1 MFLRSRLAQVTIAA
15 AVFLI
20 LGSILPP
27 LYNNQSRPL
36 PRDLNLEIHA
46 EHDGATFTRHTTTA
60 PAMKDSVARAQSTV
74 DLTFNGETIAHIT
87 EESQLNRESTYP
99 VAGPNTTQHIELPAF
114 DVQVEDRVERDGI
127 SYFFPSGAEQRSYPF
142 FDPLTQD
149 TEPIDFL
156 RDEKLDS
163 IPTYV
168 FHQDVAPVSLGE
180 VFAFEAHRSGPAG
193 DFYSAESLER
203 YDLKP
208 KSHVIL
214 EPFYAVSRTVWVE
227 PTTGTIVNEEEHPRI
242 FWATDAR
249 QAQAMVDADD
259 THERALLDVPLSW
272 SDSTRTER
280 LDSVRRVIDTV
291 KILSLVGWL
300 GKAIGVV
307 LLAVAAAMFMRRHAA
322 QSA

>member
-36 PRDLNLEIHA
+36 ATDLTFDVRA
-46 EHDGATFTRHTTTA
+46 EQDGTALTRRTATS
-60 PAMKDSVARAQSTV
+60 PADKDSVARAQSTM
-74 DLTFNGETIAHIT
+74 DLTVESETVVHIT
-87 EESQLNRESTYP
+87 EDSLLNRESTYP

-114 DVQVEDRVERDGI
+114 DLQLEDRIERDGM
-127 SYFFPSGAEQRSYPF
+127 SFFFPSGAEQRSYPF

-149 TEPIDFL
+149 SEPIDFV
-156 RDEKLDS
+156 RDERLDGV
-163 IPTYV
+163 PTYV
-168 FHQDVAPVSLGE
+168 FHQDVAPVSLLE
-180 VFAFEAHRSGPAG
+180 VFGFDNHRAGPAR
-193 DFYSAESLER
+193 DFFSQESLER
-203 YDLKP
+203 YNLKP
-208 KSHVIL
+208 QSHVIL

-259 THERALLDVPLSW
+259 TQDRALLDVPLSW

-280 LDSVRRVIDTV
+280 LDSVRGVIDTV
-291 KILSLVGWL
+291 KVLSLVGWL
-300 GKAIGVV
+300 GKAIGVA
-307 LLAVAAAMFMRRHAA
+307 LLAVAAAMFMRRHAS

>member
-20 LGSILPP
+20 FGSILPP

-46 EHDGATFTRHTTTA
+46 EHDGVTFSRHTTTA
-60 PAMKDSVARAQSTV
+60 PAKKDSVARAQSTV

-180 VFAFEAHRSGPAG
+180 IFAFDAHRSGPAG

-203 YDLKP
+203 YNLKP

-272 SDSTRTER
+272 SESTRTER
-280 LDSVRRVIDTV
+280 LGSVRRVIDTV
-291 KILSLVGWL
+291 KILSIVGWL
-300 GKAIGVV
+300 GKAIGVA

>member
-60 PAMKDSVARAQSTV
+60 PAKKDSVARAQSTV

-156 RDEKLDS
+156 RDEKLDG

-168 FHQDVAPVSLGE
+168 FRQDVAPVLLTE
-180 VFAFEAHRSGPAG
+180 VFGLDARRSGPAG
-193 DFYSAESLER
+193 DFYSPESLER
-203 YDLKP
+203 YNLKA

-272 SDSTRTER
+272 SESTRTER

-291 KILSLVGWL
+291 KILSIVGWL
-300 GKAIGVV
+300 GKAIGVA

>member
-46 EHDGATFTRHTTTA
+46 EHDGATFTRRTTTA

-156 RDEKLDS
+156 RDEKLNS

-180 VFAFEAHRSGPAG
+180 VFAFAAHRSGPAG

-203 YDLKP
+203 YNLKP

-280 LDSVRRVIDTV
+280 IDTV

-300 GKAIGVV
+300 GKAIGVA

>member
-46 EHDGATFTRHTTTA
+46 EHDGATFSRHTTTA

-180 VFAFEAHRSGPAG
+180 IFAFDAHRSGPAG

-203 YDLKP
+203 YNLKP

-291 KILSLVGWL
+291 KILSIVSWL
-300 GKAIGVV
+300 GKAIGVA

>member
-60 PAMKDSVARAQSTV
+60 PAKKDSVARAQSTV

-156 RDEKLDS
+156 RNEKLDS

-180 VFAFEAHRSGPAG
+180 VFAFAAHRSGPAG

-203 YDLKP
+203 YNLKP

-291 KILSLVGWL
+291 KILSIVSWL
-300 GKAIGVV
+300 GKAIGVA

>member
-60 PAMKDSVARAQSTV
+60 PAMKDSVARAQSTT
-74 DLTFNGETIAHIT
+74 DLTLNGETIAHIT

-180 VFAFEAHRSGPAG
+180 IFAFDAHRSGPAG
-193 DFYSAESLER
+193 DFTPRSPWSATTSSRNRTSSSSL
-203 YDLKP
+203 
-208 KSHVIL
+208 
-214 EPFYAVSRTVWVE
+214 
-227 PTTGTIVNEEEHPRI
+227 
-242 FWATDAR
+242 
-249 QAQAMVDADD
+249 
-259 THERALLDVPLSW
+259 
-272 SDSTRTER
+272 STP
-280 LDSVRRVIDTV
+280 
-291 KILSLVGWL
+291 
-300 GKAIGVV
+300 
-307 LLAVAAAMFMRRHAA
+307 
-322 QSA
+322 

>member
-203 YDLKP
+203 YNLKP

-242 FWATDAR
+242 FWATDAN

-259 THERALLDVPLSW
+259 TKERALLDVPLTW
-272 SDSTRTER
+272 SPDTLTER

-300 GKAIGVV
+300 GKAIGVA

>member
-46 EHDGATFTRHTTTA
+46 EHDGATFTRRTTTA

-180 VFAFEAHRSGPAG
+180 IFAFDAHRSGPAG

-203 YDLKP
+203 YNLKP

-272 SDSTRTER
+272 SESTRTER

-291 KILSLVGWL
+291 KILSIVGWL
-300 GKAIGVV
+300 GKAIGVA

>member
-46 EHDGATFTRHTTTA
+46 EHDGATFSRHTTTA

-180 VFAFEAHRSGPAG
+180 IFAFDAHRSGPAG

-203 YDLKP
+203 YTLKP

-291 KILSLVGWL
+291 KILSIVSWL
-300 GKAIGVV
+300 GKAIGVA

>member
-15 AVFLI
+15 AVFLL

-36 PRDLNLEIHA
+36 PRDLDITVRA
-46 EHDGATFTRHTTTA
+46 EQDGVEFTRHTITA
-60 PAMKDSVARAQSTV
+60 PAEKDSVARAQSTTT
-74 DLTFNGETIAHIT
+74 LTLEGDTVAHIT
-87 EESQLNRESTYP
+87 EESLLNRESTYP
-99 VAGPNTTQHIELPAF
+99 VAGPNTTQNIELPAL
-114 DVQVEDRVERDGI
+114 DLQVEDQVERDGI
-127 SYFFPSGAEQRSYPF
+127 SYFFPAGAEQRSYPF

-149 TEPIDFL
+149 AEPIDFL
-156 RDEKLDS
+156 RDEKLDG

-203 YDLKP
+203 YNLKP

-259 THERALLDVPLSW
+259 TRERALLDVPLSW

-280 LDSVRRVIDTV
+280 LDSVRGVIDTV

-300 GKAIGVV
+300 GKAIGVA

>member
-60 PAMKDSVARAQSTV
+60 PAKKDSVARAQSTV

-127 SYFFPSGAEQRSYPF
+127 SYFFPSGAEQRSYPY

-180 VFAFEAHRSGPAG
+180 VFAFEAHRSGRRA
-193 DFYSAESLER
+193 
-203 YDLKP
+203 
-208 KSHVIL
+208 IL
-214 EPFYAVSRTVWVE
+214 LRGVL
-227 PTTGTIVNEEEHPRI
+227 G
-242 FWATDAR
+242 
-249 QAQAMVDADD
+249 
-259 THERALLDVPLSW
+259 ALQP
-272 SDSTRTER
+272 
-280 LDSVRRVIDTV
+280 
-291 KILSLVGWL
+291 
-300 GKAIGVV
+300 
-307 LLAVAAAMFMRRHAA
+307 
-322 QSA
+322 

>member
-1 MFLRSRLAQVTIAA
+1 
-15 AVFLI
+15 
-20 LGSILPP
+20 
-27 LYNNQSRPL
+27 
-36 PRDLNLEIHA
+36 
-46 EHDGATFTRHTTTA
+46 
-60 PAMKDSVARAQSTV
+60 MKDSVARAQSTV

-180 VFAFEAHRSGPAG
+180 IFAFDAHRSGPAG
-193 DFYSAESLER
+193 DFTPRSPWSATTSSRNRTSSSSL
-203 YDLKP
+203 
-208 KSHVIL
+208 
-214 EPFYAVSRTVWVE
+214 
-227 PTTGTIVNEEEHPRI
+227 
-242 FWATDAR
+242 
-249 QAQAMVDADD
+249 
-259 THERALLDVPLSW
+259 
-272 SDSTRTER
+272 STP
-280 LDSVRRVIDTV
+280 
-291 KILSLVGWL
+291 
-300 GKAIGVV
+300 
-307 LLAVAAAMFMRRHAA
+307 
-322 QSA
+322 

>member
-46 EHDGATFTRHTTTA
+46 EHDGATFTRRTTTA

-99 VAGPNTTQHIELPAF
+99 VAGPNTTQHIELLAF

-180 VFAFEAHRSGPAG
+180 IFAFDAHRSGPAG

-203 YDLKP
+203 YNLKP

-272 SDSTRTER
+272 SESTRTER

-291 KILSLVGWL
+291 KILSIVGWL
-300 GKAIGVV
+300 GKAIGVA

>member
-1 MFLRSRLAQVTIAA
+1 M
-15 AVFLI
+15 
-20 LGSILPP
+20 
-27 LYNNQSRPL
+27 
-36 PRDLNLEIHA
+36 
-46 EHDGATFTRHTTTA
+46 
-60 PAMKDSVARAQSTV
+60 
-74 DLTFNGETIAHIT
+74 
-87 EESQLNRESTYP
+87 
-99 VAGPNTTQHIELPAF
+99 AGPNTTQHIELPAF
-114 DVQVEDRVERDGI
+114 DVHVEDRVERDGI

-180 VFAFEAHRSGPAG
+180 VFAFDSHRSGPAG

-203 YDLKP
+203 YNLKP

-300 GKAIGVV
+300 GKAIGVA

>member
-15 AVFLI
+15 AVLLI

-180 VFAFEAHRSGPAG
+180 IFAFDAHRSGPAG

-203 YDLKP
+203 YNLKP

-272 SDSTRTER
+272 SESTRTER
-280 LDSVRRVIDTV
+280 LDPVRRVIDTV
-291 KILSLVGWL
+291 KILSIVGWL
-300 GKAIGVV
+300 GKAIGVA

>member
-1 MFLRSRLAQVTIAA
+1 MFLRSRLAQVAIAA

-36 PRDLNLEIHA
+36 PRDLDITVHA
-46 EHDGATFTRHTTTA
+46 EHDGVEFTRHTTTSA
-60 PAMKDSVARAQSTV
+60 AEKDSIARAQSTTELTV
-74 DLTFNGETIAHIT
+74 DGDIFAHIT
-87 EESQLNRESTYP
+87 EESLLNRESTYP
-99 VAGPNTTQHIELPAF
+99 VAGPNTTQRIELPAF
-114 DVQVEDRVERDGI
+114 EQQLEDRVERDGI

-142 FDPLTQD
+142 FDPLSQD
-149 TEPIDFL
+149 AEPIDFV
-156 RDEKLDS
+156 RDERLDG

-168 FHQDVAPVSLGE
+168 FHQDVAPTPLVE
-180 VFAFEAHRSGPAG
+180 VFDFDAHRSGPAG

-203 YDLKP
+203 YNLKP

-259 THERALLDVPLSW
+259 TQERALLDVPLSW

-280 LDSVRRVIDTV
+280 LDSVRGVIDTV
-291 KILSLVGWL
+291 KVLSLVGWL
-300 GKAIGVV
+300 GKAVGVV
-307 LLAVAAAMFMRRHAA
+307 LLAVAAALFMRRHAA
-322 QSA
+322 QNA

>member
-60 PAMKDSVARAQSTV
+60 PAKKDSVARAQSTV

-114 DVQVEDRVERDGI
+114 DVQMEDRVERDGI

-168 FHQDVAPVSLGE
+168 FHQHVAPVSLGE

-193 DFYSAESLER
+193 DFYSPESLER
-203 YDLKP
+203 YNLKP

-242 FWATDAR
+242 FWATDAS

-259 THERALLDVPLSW
+259 TQERALLDVPLSW

-280 LDSVRRVIDTV
+280 LDSVRGVIDTV
-291 KILSLVGWL
+291 KVLSLVGWL
-300 GKAIGVV
+300 GKAIGVA